1 MILLELTVEVE
12 SIVSSPSVDNVSL
25 LPLLLLVVVLVLV
38 VVETVWLSFVE
49 SDFLL
54 LDLEEED
61 FVGVFAG
68 DDFVED
74 EEDEWVDL
82 FWGVDIFTSSSDSLF
97 LSSSLGNSGLCSS
110 DFTDELLF
118 SPEELLFLSSDS
130 SECEWFSLLPLW
142 WLIFSI
148 FSTSALTSS
157 SSDPIYLLIFFYK
170 YY

>member
-1 MILLELTVEVE
+1 M
-12 SIVSSPSVDNVSL
+12 
-25 LPLLLLVVVLVLV
+25 
-38 VVETVWLSFVE
+38 E

-82 FWGVDIFTSSSDSLF
+82 FLGVDIFTSSSDSLF
-97 LSSSLGNSGLCSS
+97 LSSSLGDSGLCSS

-130 SECEWFSLLPLW
+130 SECE
-142 WLIFSI
+142 
-148 FSTSALTSS
+148 
-157 SSDPIYLLIFFYK
+157 
-170 YY
+170 